1 MERQNEIFINNMK
14 HYLNMTGKSQK
25 IVADAIGV
33 PVSTFSTWMVGKALP
48 RMGKLQALADY
59 FGCSITDLLEERKL
73 ENDIIFNLSDDEQ
86 LLIEAF
92 RSKDNTYRKMI
103 EMIIFN
109 YKQSQEGDHHGNS

>member
-1 MERQNEIFINNMK
+1 MDRQNEIFINNMK
-14 HYLNMTGKSQK
+14 HYLNKTGKSQK
-25 IVADAIGV
+25 IVAAAIGV

-73 ENDIIFNLSDDEQ
+73 ETDIAYKLSEDEQ

-92 RSKDNTYRKMI
+92 RSEDKTYRKMI
-103 EMIIFN
+103 EMIIFSL
-109 YKQSQEGDHHGNS
+109 KEAKEE